1 MCSPIR
7 NNSID
12 ITQKLK
18 LTTKLAYG
26 AGDLGPAITS
36 SIFTFFTMVFLTNV
50 AGISAGLAGTILL
63 IGKISDAASDPVIG
77 FLTDKT
83 KSTWGRRLPWIFYG
97 TVPFGIS
104 FFCYG

>member
-1 MCSPIR
+1 MAHMGQFAYHMIKYN

-36 SIFTFFTMVFLTNV
+36 SIFTFFTMVLQ
-50 AGISAGLAGTILL
+50 TIHP
-63 IGKISDAASDPVIG
+63 ID
-77 FLTDKT
+77 
-83 KSTWGRRLPWIFYG
+83 
-97 TVPFGIS
+97 S
-104 FFCYG
+104 FDFKNPSLSLQILY